1 MNTKNEIS
9 TDPGQIDQTPAE
21 ASSAQEAEP
30 RAIPEP
36 PKKTL
41 TGFAKVWVGLWF
53 IGNLAAVCAPA
64 SYLSNSSVAG
74 LVAMFMLLAAIVAAG
89 YFLLYYRNPNGLY
102 MILIGNILAMFLNNV
117 KVPGY
122 TINVQSGLIM
132 AIITYFVTRKQ
143 VAYPLG
149 SPPVTK

>member
-1 MNTKNEIS
+1 MDPIEQANAS
-9 TDPGQIDQTPAE
+9 TAPEVEPQAVPA
-21 ASSAQEAEP
+21 
-30 RAIPEP
+30 PE
-36 PKKTL
+36 KKTL
-41 TGFAKVWVGLWF
+41 TGFAKAWVIFWI
-53 IGNLAAVCAPA
+53 IGNLAATCAPA